1 MWLLRPRPCEPL
13 RAGTTQDVS
22 QTGRD
27 LLSRDRA
34 VNLVTCVTSYK
45 EKRRREDNKKMWSLV
60 SVFSLTLS
68 VTLAA
73 PSGKSSSSLEVL
85 AGESLTLYCPL
96 FVTNNSV
103 ILWSKDT
110 RIMFAGALRV
120 RMDDRY
126 QVVNDNLLISS
137 VTPEDAGEHS
147 CQVEDEARVLKMFT
161 YSVRVLAPA
170 KPVISVG
177 EYLAI
182 KQGTSLALD
191 CAASGVPVPEVTWRL
206 GSQTLARGIGE
217 ATLLLEYVTREDAGD
232 LICEA
237 NNGIG
242 DIAEDILALDVLFAP
257 EVQMLEPHIS
267 FQPKCGLEL
276 QCVVH
281 SSSEPRVDWMR
292 DGLLLKPTEGVT
304 IWSLDNLHVL
314 QISRCDSEALGR
326 YSCRAENNLGGGS
339 AQTEVS
345 PVLLE
350 TELQKFQAEE
360 ERVNNVRRNV
370 EIESQESLPFK
381 SSSIKS
387 YLSFYSITFLLIIF
401 RLP

>member
-1 MWLLRPRPCEPL
+1 MFRHSE
-13 RAGTTQDVS
+13 RADVTMAALTMM
-22 QTGRD
+22 Q
-27 LLSRDRA
+27 LLS
-34 VNLVTCVTSYK
+34 T
-45 EKRRREDNKKMWSLV
+45 
-60 SVFSLTLS
+60 LTLITAMPQTS
-68 VTLAA
+68 VQEVTVAA
-73 PSGKSSSSLEVL
+73 GERMSLECSLETDITNVVIWKKSDRVL
-85 AGESLTLYCPL
+85 YAGN
-96 FVTNNSV
+96 V
-103 ILWSKDT
+103 
-110 RIMFAGALRV
+110 RV
-120 RMDDRY
+120 RHDRRIT
-126 QVVNDNLLISS
+126 VDTEARLLVIEA
-137 VTPEDAGEHS
+137 VTPEDEGYYS
-147 CQVEDEARVLKMFT
+147 CEVEDRRGRVQALT
-161 YSVRVLAPA
+161 QLVTVLQPA
-170 KPVISVG
+170 LVSISQVG
-177 EYLAI
+177 EYLAV
-182 KQGTSLALD
+182 KQGTNLALN
-191 CAASGVPVPEVTWRL
+191 CVASGVPVPEVRWRKGPRVL
-206 GSQTLARGIGE
+206 SRGFGE
-217 ATLLLEYVTREDAGD
+217 AGVLLEYVTREDAGD

-237 NNGIG
+237 DNGIG

-281 SSSEPRVDWMR
+281 SSSEPRVAWMR
-292 DGLLLKPTEGVT
+292 DGLLLQPTEGVT

-350 TELQKFQAEE
+350 TELQKFQEEE

-387 YLSFYSITFLLIIF
+387 YLSFYSITFLLIIL

>member
-1 MWLLRPRPCEPL
+1 M
-13 RAGTTQDVS
+13 
-22 QTGRD
+22 
-27 LLSRDRA
+27 LS
-34 VNLVTCVTSYK
+34 LS
-45 EKRRREDNKKMWSLV
+45 
-60 SVFSLTLS
+60 LS
-68 VTLAA
+68 VSLAA
-73 PSGKSSSSLEVL
+73 PSGQSSSSLEVL

-126 QVVNDNLLISS
+126 HVVNDNLLISS
-137 VTPEDAGEHS
+137 VTPEDAGEIS

-161 YSVRVLAPA
+161 YSLKVLAPA
-170 KPVISVG
+170 RPVISVG
-177 EYLAI
+177 EYLAV

-191 CAASGVPVPEVTWRL
+191 CAASGVPVPEVSWRR

-217 ATLLLEYVTREDAGD
+217 ATLLLELVTREDAGD

-237 NNGIG
+237 DNGIG
-242 DIAEDILALDVLFAP
+242 DIAEDVLALDVLFAP

-281 SSSEPRVDWMR
+281 SSSEPRVTWMR
-292 DGLLLKPTEGVT
+292 DGLLLQPSEGVT

-314 QISRCDSEALGR
+314 QVSRCDSEVLGKF
-326 YSCRAENNLGGGS
+326 SCKAENNLGQKE
-339 AQTEVS
+339 ADITVS
-345 PVLLE
+345 KPWFE
-350 TELQKFQAEE
+350 RKISEIMSEE
-360 ERVNNVRRNV
+360 ERNSNNVRRNV
-370 EIESQESLPFK
+370 ENVETALPLVSSAASAVNILSL
-381 SSSIKS
+381 SSLCVL
-387 YLSFYSITFLLIIF
+387 LSLIW
-401 RLP
+401 

>member
-1 MWLLRPRPCEPL
+1 MF
-13 RAGTTQDVS
+13 A
-22 QTGRD
+22 
-27 LLSRDRA
+27 LS
-34 VNLVTCVTSYK
+34 
-45 EKRRREDNKKMWSLV
+45 
-60 SVFSLTLS
+60 LS
-68 VTLAA
+68 MTLAA
-73 PSGKSSSSLEVL
+73 PSGQSSSSLEVL
-85 AGESLTLYCPL
+85 VGESLTLYCPL

-126 QVVNDNLLISS
+126 HVVNDNLLISS
-137 VTPEDAGEHS
+137 VTPEDAGELS

-170 KPVISVG
+170 RPVISVG
-177 EYLAI
+177 EYLAV

-191 CAASGVPVPEVTWRL
+191 CAASGVPVPEVSWRR
-206 GSQTLARGIGE
+206 GSQTLARAIGE
-217 ATLLLEYVTREDAGD
+217 ATLLLEYVTRQDAGD

-237 NNGIG
+237 DNGIG

-281 SSSEPRVDWMR
+281 SSSEPRVTWLQ
-292 DGLLLKPTEGVT
+292 DGLLLQPTEGVT

-314 QISRCDSEALGR
+314 QISRCDSEVLGR
-326 YSCRAENNLGGGS
+326 FSCKAENNLG
-339 AQTEVS
+339 
-345 PVLLE
+345 
-350 TELQKFQAEE
+350 QKEADITVTKPWFERKISEIMSEE
-360 ERVNNVRRNV
+360 ERNSNNVRRNV
-370 EIESQESLPFK
+370 ENVETALPLVSSAAHAVNILSL
-381 SSSIKS
+381 SSLCVIL
-387 YLSFYSITFLLIIF
+387 LSLIW
-401 RLP
+401 